1 MLKVTIKT
9 NQQNV
14 GVSGQEFNQAQNVPK
29 LGICFCI
36 FVLQVNS
43 EYTLNFLCH
52 RIYAENM
59 KEWCEATLEWF
70 DIMQI
75 SAPKSK
81 TILVFTQVDRID
93 MAYIEGEIKQVKQ
106 ELKAL
111 FQKKQDMEKRHF
123 QESDSDINRKLYQMH
138 IQNCQDIIDQ
148 LKQDDES
155 LNTIP
160 RISCLPGKE
169 KSVDVIVDL
178 MLKFAENLKE
188 EEGLAPTDL
197 DLFKEI
203 GTLGLKKDMILEDHV
218 PAANDTP
225 NPEKQ
230 VTGTTERSESAED
243 QVPTHT
249 VEKTQKLRQQHITL
263 TKVREIFRPILMK
276 HYPDKDPDLEKE
288 LQKSLENLKKKGLIR
303 YFTERKKLAD
313 IIFNDISTMVN
324 ILRCIFHHE
333 LTKFP
338 KFMDLHKEL
347 RKDIKLTQKDYK
359 KEVQYL
365 TLHAIISRGLVEL
378 LLKKT
383 DCSLSGDIVLELLA
397 TLNIAFPISDDC
409 NVAFVPYFLRDCRPD
424 SVVDEEKKIIN
435 CYHTTLALHCVLKG
449 QIPRPYFNELMVKLY
464 GEMYQKC
471 VNQKQNITW
480 ADGLSASLGCY
491 DSNLLLLYDSRKQI
505 IEFIIQANI
514 EEIEGHHFLFDKVKF
529 IDNESISIRDARYEG
544 LVIEFEFICTDC
556 SRKDRNTKCV
566 WDIQLCLDGSESK
579 QTTMKCRM
587 GNVIPCALLQ
597 PLPEGKPY

>member
-1 MLKVTIKT
+1 M
-9 NQQNV
+9 
-14 GVSGQEFNQAQNVPK
+14 
-29 LGICFCI
+29 
-36 FVLQVNS
+36 QVNS

-52 RIYAENM
+52 RIYAEDI
-59 KEWCEATLEWF
+59 KQWCEATLEWF

-81 TILVFTQVDRID
+81 TILVFTQVDRIE
-93 MAYIEGEIKQVKQ
+93 MAYIEDKIERVKQ

-123 QESDSDINRKLYQMH
+123 QESDSVINRKLYQMH

-160 RISCLPGKE
+160 RVSCLPGKE
-169 KSVDVIVDL
+169 KSVDFIADL

-218 PAANDTP
+218 PAANETP
-225 NPEKQ
+225 SPEKQ
-230 VTGTTERSESAED
+230 VTGTTERTESAED
-243 QVPTHT
+243 KVPTHT
-249 VEKTQKLRQQHITL
+249 VENPQKLRQQHITL
-263 TKVREIFRPILMK
+263 TKVRGIFHPILIK

-303 YFTERKKLAD
+303 YFTERKKLAE
-313 IIFNDISTMVN
+313 IIFNDISTMVS

-333 LTKFP
+333 LSKFP
-338 KFMDLHKEL
+338 KFLDLPREL
-347 RKDIKLTQKDYK
+347 RKAVKLTEKDYK
-359 KEVQYL
+359 KEVQFL
-365 TLHAIISRGLVEL
+365 TQHAIMSRGLVEL
-378 LLKKT
+378 LLKKS
-383 DCSLSGDIVLELLA
+383 DCSLGGDIVLELLT
-397 TLNIAFPISDDC
+397 TLNIAIPISDEC
-409 NVAFVPYFLRDCRPD
+409 NVAFVPYFLRDCKSD
-424 SVVDEEKKIIN
+424 AVVHEEKKIIN

-464 GEMYQKC
+464 GGIYQKC
-471 VNQKQNITW
+471 LTQKCNITW
-480 ADGLSASLGCY
+480 ADGISVSLGSH
-491 DSNLLLLYDSRKQI
+491 DSNLMLIYNSTKKI

-514 EEIEGHHFLFDKVKF
+514 EEIEGHRFLFDKVKF
-529 IDNESISIRDARYEG
+529 IDNESVSIRDARYEG
-544 LVIEFEFICTDC
+544 LAIEFEFICTDC
-556 SRKDRNTKCV
+556 RRKDRNTKCV
-566 WDIQLCLDGSESK
+566 WDIQQCLDESEPK
-579 QTTMKCRM
+579 ETTIKCEK
-587 GNVIPCALLQ
+587 GNVIPCALLK
-597 PLPEGKPY
+597 PLPKGKPY